1 MPPARPTTAREAQ
14 QQAYEALHAEALAF
28 ELEQGAEALA
38 AEQRFSNAEEL
49 LTEALL
55 YAPANA
61 RLLALRASSRGAL
74 GRFKDALQDAQAC
87 VMAAPSWPH
96 GHAALAT
103 AFHATR
109 QLFRAQQAYERA
121 AWLARESEG
130 DLELERVYRLAALE
144 IKARKWGFETSLS
157 NGWFGDAPPP
167 VERDEQPG
175 PRAQEGELL
184 TPHHAASGRAVAPGG
199 LQPPPDPAPRR
210 SAVFIK

>member
-1 MPPARPTTAREAQ
+1 MPPARPVTTREAQ

-28 ELEQGAEALA
+28 ELEQGAEAFA
-38 AEQRFSNAEEL
+38 AEQRFSSAEAL

-74 GRFKDALQDAQAC
+74 GLFNDALQDAQAA
-87 VMAAPSWPH
+87 VQSAPSWPH
-96 GHAALAT
+96 GHAALAV
-103 AFHATR
+103 AFHATK
-109 QLFRAQQAYERA
+109 QLSRAQQAYERA

-130 DLELERVYRLAALE
+130 DLELERYYRLAALE
-144 IKARKWGFETSLS
+144 VKARKWGFEMSS
-157 NGWFGDAPPP
+157 SYGWFGDAP
-167 VERDEQPG
+167 VETDEQPAG
-175 PRAQEGELL
+175 PKAWDGS
-184 TPHHAASGRAVAPGG
+184 SGRAVAPGG